1 MEKYFGTDGFRGEV
15 NVDLTA
21 EHAFLVGKY
30 LGYYYSNKLERKPK
44 IVIGKDTRKSGSMLE
59 SALFAGATSTGGEIA
74 TLGVTTTPSVSYV
87 TRTEDFDLG
96 IMITASHNPYY
107 DNGIKLMNTEGTKL
121 SPEIL
126 AKIEAFIDQPDFTIN
141 AKGAAIG
148 SIHNYIVGKTHYT
161 DYLSQ
166 IPKQDFRRL
175 KIGLDLAN
183 GASYQLA
190 KEVYSLLGAD
200 VSVINDQPDG
210 LNINVACG
218 STDIAALQKHVIQ
231 NHLDVGFAFDGD
243 ADRCIAVDHTGKEIN
258 GDLILYAAAVYLNEQ
273 HKLKSQAVVMTAMS
287 NLGVLRALEE
297 KGITTIVT
305 DVGDKHV
312 AKEIHENGY
321 SLGGEQSGH
330 LIFSEHSITGD
341 GILTSL
347 MVLEIMTTTG
357 KSLHELTRAAP
368 EYPQILKNKQV
379 KNKNELLENEEFKK
393 QITEMQKRLGADG
406 RIFIRPSGTEPL
418 IRIMVEAKT
427 EDLVEEYLA
436 AAERVVDGINE

>member
-1 MEKYFGTDGFRGEV
+1 MGKYFGTDGFRGEV
-15 NVDLTA
+15 NVELTA

-30 LGYYYSNKLERKPK
+30 LGHYYTNKLGRKPR

-59 SALFAGATSTGGEIA
+59 AAIIAGATSTGGEVFA
-74 TLGVTTTPSVSYV
+74 LGVTTTPSVSYI
-87 TRTEDFDLG
+87 TRTEDFDVG

-107 DNGIKLMNTEGTKL
+107 DNGIKLMNAQGTKL

-126 AKIEAFIDQPDFTIN
+126 AKIEAFIDQPDFTLR

-148 SIHNYIVGKTHYT
+148 SVENYIVGKTHYT

-218 STDIAALQKHVIQ
+218 STHIAALQKHVVE

-258 GDLILYAAAVYLNEQ
+258 GDLILYGSAVYLNEQ
-273 HKLKSQAVVMTAMS
+273 HKLKDQTVVMTAMS

-297 KGITTIVT
+297 KGITTVVT

-330 LIFSEHSITGD
+330 IIFSEHSTTGD

-347 MVLEIMTTTG
+347 MVLEIMTETG
-357 KSLHELTRAAP
+357 KSLHELTKRAL